1 MGASETYLRDRRT
14 SAVLLIATGLLL
26 VLLYLHTPGPN
37 GPWYWKWHWRRLEF
51 ASAAGSLL
59 LGASPV
65 VVGMALCWRGANS
78 AIALTLIS
86 IAAVSLKLAVGFTL
100 SKGVNFDFPVLIVT
114 DAHATGYFTDAG
126 ALAAEDGVLAVYHQI
141 SPMFQVHSQ
150 SKPPGPILY
159 HMFWIRWFG
168 FTSEAAIAA
177 ALGQALLSAL
187 SVIATWGLGRTM
199 GLNTS
204 AAVTAA
210 GLLSIFP
217 GFALFWPMFD
227 PFYPTLACS
236 LIALWMI
243 AMRPRRVFAAIGLGA
258 TLFAATL
265 ITYNVLVIGAFMVL
279 SVGTVPASARSHSR
293 FSERLRRAI
302 VASVIA
308 LTSMVTFYAF
318 LYALTGFDPIQAFS
332 QALANQRTL
341 LTRYAADRPYPATA
355 IFDLTDFFLGLGW
368 IAPIYLATAVRLL
381 NRPLAFLT
389 ACQILCVAAS
399 SLLPGETA
407 RVWIFMMP
415 LVAILTA
422 ESMSKRSRHL
432 QWIILICTIIMTI
445 AVHQNMHFL
454 LPGGAE

>member
-1 MGASETYLRDRRT
+1 
-14 SAVLLIATGLLL
+14 
-26 VLLYLHTPGPN
+26 
-37 GPWYWKWHWRRLEF
+37 
-51 ASAAGSLL
+51 
-59 LGASPV
+59 
-65 VVGMALCWRGANS
+65 
-78 AIALTLIS
+78 
-86 IAAVSLKLAVGFTL
+86 
-100 SKGVNFDFPVLIVT
+100 
-114 DAHATGYFTDAG
+114 
-126 ALAAEDGVLAVYHQI
+126 
-141 SPMFQVHSQ
+141 
-150 SKPPGPILY
+150 
-159 HMFWIRWFG
+159 
-168 FTSEAAIAA
+168 
-177 ALGQALLSAL
+177 
-187 SVIATWGLGRTM
+187 
-199 GLNTS
+199 
-204 AAVTAA
+204 
-210 GLLSIFP
+210 
-217 GFALFWPMFD
+217 
-227 PFYPTLACS
+227 
-236 LIALWMI
+236 
-243 AMRPRRVFAAIGLGA
+243 
-258 TLFAATL
+258 
-265 ITYNVLVIGAFMVL
+265 
-279 SVGTVPASARSHSR
+279 
-293 FSERLRRAI
+293 
-302 VASVIA
+302 
-308 LTSMVTFYAF
+308 MVTFYAF